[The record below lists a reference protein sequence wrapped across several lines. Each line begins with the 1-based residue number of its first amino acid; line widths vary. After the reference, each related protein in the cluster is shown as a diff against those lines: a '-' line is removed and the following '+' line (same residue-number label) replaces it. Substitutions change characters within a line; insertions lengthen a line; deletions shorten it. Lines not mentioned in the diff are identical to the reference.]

1 MKTYIGLNYIQFEDV
16 LRTTWAPLMSAFK
29 RSDISE
35 MSMFIYLMK
44 LRTGQTFSQMA
55 PLFNLSKVTIGLRVR
70 IVRDIMHANF
80 VPLHLYKRK
89 REEITQN
96 TTLLSRQLYGVG
108 ENTAITVW
116 DATYVFTIKSSNY
129 DFQKK
134 SYSLQHERN
143 LLKFMLCVATNGYI
157 IAVYGPFEAR
167 TNDANILNKIMNEP
181 GNIFE
186 EFRNGDVF
194 VVDRGFRDVI
204 QALKAKGFVVIH
216 PTFATGDQMSRT
228 DANKSRLATKTRF
241 VVEARNSHIK
251 NTWKHLN
258 GTKIY
263 QFIPRLKK
271 DFEIAASL
279 VNAFSSKIVSDKND
293 WQEIV
298 DSMKA
303 RSNQQ
308 CQLPNIIKNIQSSSY
323 TVVQNLTL
331 YPKFSYHEL
340 KIICHGSYQI
350 RQAPSYYQSHLKENN
365 GNFVIKLCNNDNR
378 LNKILT
384 QNTSNPILLMLD
396 LKSRFR
402 SNKTHKVHV
411 LLSSD
416 LNNKYKVNEYCCTCK
431 HGRRTVGCCSHVLLL
446 IWATLYI
453 DQNEIKLPS
462 KNLDSVFDKWDE
474 VSVSVSDSDL
484 SELSSEEID
493 ADSD

>member
-1 MKTYIGLNYIQFEDV
+1 MKTYIGLNYIQFERV
-16 LRTTWAPLMSAFK
+16 LSATWSLLMSAFK
-29 RSDISE
+29 HSDISE
-35 MSMFIYLMK
+35 KSMFIYLMK
-44 LRTGQTFSQMA
+44 LRTGQTYSQMA
-55 PLFNLSKVTIGLRVR
+55 PLFNLSEVTIGSRVR

-89 REEITQN
+89 REDITQN

-108 ENTAITVW
+108 VNTAITIW
-116 DATYVFTIKSSNY
+116 DATYCFTIKSSNY

-134 SYSLQHERN
+134 SYSLPHGRN

-167 TNDANILNKIMNEP
+167 TNDANILIKIMNEP

-194 VVDRGFRDVI
+194 VVDRGFRDCI
-204 QALKAKGFVVIH
+204 QALKAKGFVVVH
-216 PTFATGDQMSRT
+216 PTIVTGDQMSKME
-228 DANKSRLATKTRF
+228 ANKSRLSTKTRF
-241 VVEARNSHIK
+241 AVEVRNAHIK
-251 NTWKHLN
+251 NTWTHLS
-258 GTKIY
+258 GTKKY
-263 QFIPRLKK
+263 QFIPHLKK

-298 DSMKA
+298 DLMQA

-308 CQLPNIIKNIQSSSY
+308 CQLPNIIRHIPTSSY

-331 YPKFSYHEL
+331 YPKFSYHDL
-340 KIICHGSYQI
+340 KMICHGSYQI
-350 RQAPSYYQSHLKENN
+350 RQAPSYYQSHLRENN
-365 GNFVIKLCNNDNR
+365 GNFVIKVCNNDNR

-416 LNNKYKVNEYCCTCK
+416 SNNKYKVNEYCCTCK
-431 HGRRTVGCCSHVLLL
+431 HGKRTVGCCSHILLL

-453 DQNEIKLPS
+453 NQNEIRLPS
-462 KNLDSVFDKWDE
+462 GNLDTVFDKWDE
-474 VSVSVSDSDL
+474 VSVSDSDL
-484 SELSSEEID
+484 SVSSEEID
-493 ADSD
+493 SD